1 MPKKKKQLIIGL
13 ILVLVYVGVFYLFR
27 NNRTILVLSAVAI
40 PAISAVSA
48 VILSRGSQ
56 RDNVDK

>member
-1 MPKKKKQLIIGL
+1 MPKKNKQLIIGL

-27 NNRTILVLSAVAI
+27 NNRAILVLSAVTI

-56 RDNVDK
+56 RDNMDK